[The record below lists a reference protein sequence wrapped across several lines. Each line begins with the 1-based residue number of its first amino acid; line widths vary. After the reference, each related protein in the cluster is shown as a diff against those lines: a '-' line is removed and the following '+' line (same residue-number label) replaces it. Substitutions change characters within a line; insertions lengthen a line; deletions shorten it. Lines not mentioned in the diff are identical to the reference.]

1 MRCKSCD
8 VDLAPHYSNCP
19 LCGGI
24 AADEEVKIQ
33 NVIPAFYPDYTS
45 ENKKAQESQDSN
57 YKCVPRYIAIFNAS
71 LCGIFTVLAVILSNV
86 AFIQTAAMLSLVLS
100 SLVFMF
106 FNLFSKKYAMD
117 SISYSLVNILI
128 SIIFMFIALVS
139 NVSFLSMFIAFCV
152 SFLALSLPMSFD
164 KPKNAIEKVTA
175 IFFR

>member
-24 AADEEVKIQ
+24 AADEEVKIP
-33 NVIPAFYPDYTS
+33 NVMPAFYPDYTS
-45 ENKKAQESQDSN
+45 ENKNAQESQDSN
-57 YKCVPRYIAIFNAS
+57 YKCVPKYIAILNAS
-71 LCGIFTVLAVILSNV
+71 LCGVFTLLAVISSNV
-86 AFIQTAAMLSLVLS
+86 AFIQTAVMLSLVLS
-100 SLVFMF
+100 SLIFMF
-106 FNLFSKKYAMD
+106 INIFSKQYAMD

-128 SIIFMFIALVS
+128 SIVFLLVALVS

-152 SFLALSLPMSFD
+152 SFLALSLPMSFNR
-164 KPKNAIEKVTA
+164 PKNAIEKVTA